1 MRLLPFVSLLQ
12 DIKLDVAEECAKF
25 GKVSKVDIPRIG
37 QPNQGKVATQMRACH
52 SLLMQALTSQNYPA
66 FPPLPGVCVL

>member
-37 QPNQGKVATQMRACH
+37 QPNQGKVT
-52 SLLMQALTSQNYPA
+52 T
-66 FPPLPGVCVL
+66 